1 MVYICFLQ
9 LNQDCQELQKLL
21 KIATRSNVR
30 QLIAAEIT
38 LLQGKLHKLQEE
50 HKKEGNDKSE
60 GASNGEQATK
70 EEKLHTKYVFTK
82 KIESYGLYAY
92 ETRSSDYQKARR
104 GNCKSLFFSTEE
116 HQLTHNVICILLLYT
131 QI

>member
-1 MVYICFLQ
+1 MITSLQAIELIVRSFIFLQ

-50 HKKEGNDKSE
+50 HKREGNDKNE
-60 GASNGEQATK
+60 GATNGEQAPK
-70 EEKLHTKYVFTK
+70 EEKPQTKHLFTK
-82 KIESYGLYAY
+82 KIESYGLYTDVPLKI
-92 ETRSSDYQKARR
+92 EKFQQSSLQDEI
-104 GNCKSLFFSTEE
+104 TEGLRPLKN
-116 HQLTHNVICILLLYT
+116 H
-131 QI
+131 

>member
-1 MVYICFLQ
+1 MTTSLQAIELMLDHLVFLQ

-50 HKKEGNDKSE
+50 HKKEGSDKNE
-60 GASNGEQATK
+60 EATNGKQAPK
-70 EEKLHTKYVFTK
+70 EEKPQTKYIFTK
-82 KIESYGLYAY
+82 KIESYGLYHM
-92 ETRSSDYQKARR
+92 
-104 GNCKSLFFSTEE
+104 FFFEDP
-116 HQLTHNVICILLLYT
+116 LRLI
-131 QI
+131 